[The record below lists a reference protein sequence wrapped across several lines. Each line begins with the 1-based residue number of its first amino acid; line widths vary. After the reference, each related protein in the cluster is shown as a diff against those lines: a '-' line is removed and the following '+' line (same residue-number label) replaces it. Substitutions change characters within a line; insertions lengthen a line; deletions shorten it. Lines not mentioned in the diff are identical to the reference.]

1 MSVRTCSRK
10 FMKVTI
16 CMIFF
21 HYRKIKSVLLS
32 AYFFLKEKNR
42 SEFSFMPNY
51 SKFYPLISQDLIL
64 SLNVHVTV
72 GDNAHRIF
80 TEFESA

>member
-1 MSVRTCSRK
+1 
-10 FMKVTI
+10 MKVTI
-16 CMIFF
+16 CLVFF
-21 HYRKIKSVLLS
+21 HYRNINVLLS
-32 AYFFLKEKNR
+32 AHFFLKEKNR

-72 GDNAHRIF
+72 GDNAHKVF